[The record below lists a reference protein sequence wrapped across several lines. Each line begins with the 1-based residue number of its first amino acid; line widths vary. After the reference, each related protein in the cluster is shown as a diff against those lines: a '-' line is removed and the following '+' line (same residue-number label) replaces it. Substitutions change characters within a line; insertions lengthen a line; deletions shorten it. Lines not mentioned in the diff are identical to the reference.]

1 MKNCKMKE
9 NQLINNLSYD
19 NLDLEGV
26 RKLYMQL
33 EKEEIIKQ
41 YTLPKKAGK
50 DGYYRVNI
58 SAPTKKNGRTTISA
72 KSIEDLKDKIYQFE
86 KGIIGTARKTFCD
99 VFEIVQKEK
108 TKYIKDKEK
117 LMSVQNTIGRNYSEY
132 RRFFSDT
139 EFERKYIDDITK
151 KDIENVVYMNLSRY
165 DLRKKGLA
173 SMKSILRSVFALAF
187 EEYWV
192 TDNVYLRVSFQK
204 YDGMLIKE
212 IPIENRCHSDNDL
225 KRIIEYLHA
234 YQEKKPKYLPAYA
247 LEMQIIMGLRRGEI
261 PPLCWSD
268 IKNSYICISKEQIT
282 VKKHGENKKERFV
295 VVHHTK
301 TYKDRRFPITDDLD
315 DFLTRLKNAH
325 AKYYSGNQYLF
336 PADNEN
342 GIITNNTVYN
352 FYRRMCKN
360 LGIEISR
367 ELIKGTHSFRR
378 NAITDVV
385 NATGGNIIMASQLFG
400 NSPEVA
406 KRNYYT
412 GADLKDAMQV
422 LNQRKFSF

>member
-1 MKNCKMKE
+1 
-9 NQLINNLSYD
+9 
-19 NLDLEGV
+19 
-26 RKLYMQL
+26 MQL
-33 EKEEIIKQ
+33 EKEEILKK
-41 YTLPKKAGK
+41 YTLPKKTGK

-58 SAPTKKNGRTTISA
+58 SDATKKSGRTTISA
-72 KSIEDLKDKIYQFE
+72 KTIEELKNKLYQYE
-86 KGIIGTARKTFCD
+86 KGMAGTARKTFQD
-99 VFEIVQKEK
+99 AFEIAQEEK

-117 LMSVQNTIGRNYSEY
+117 LMSVYNTIGRNRSEY
-132 RRFFSDT
+132 KRFFSDT
-139 EFERKYIDDITK
+139 EFEKKFIDEITK
-151 KDIENVVYMNLSRY
+151 KDIENVVYMNLSRH

-187 EEYWV
+187 EEYWIS
-192 TDNVYLRVSFQK
+192 DNVYLRVNFQK

-212 IPIENRCHSDNDL
+212 TPIENRCHSDGDL
-225 KRIIEYLHA
+225 KRIMDYLHD
-234 YQEKKPKYLPAYA
+234 YQKKKPSYFPAYA

-261 PPLCWSD
+261 PPLCWTD
-268 IKNSYICISKEQIT
+268 IKTSYVSISKEQIT
-282 VKKHGENKKERFV
+282 VKKQGKNDRERFV
-295 VVHHTK
+295 VVNHTK
-301 TYKDRRFPITDDLD
+301 TYKDRHFPITDDLR
-315 DFLTRLKNAH
+315 DFLTRLGNAH
-325 AKYYSGNQYLF
+325 ARYCPDNEYLF

-352 FYRRMCKN
+352 FYRRMCKK

-367 ELIKGTHSFRR
+367 EFIKGTHSFRR

-412 GADLKDAMQV
+412 GADMKDAMQV
-422 LNQRKFSF
+422 LNQRKLS